1 VQQAQ
6 PAMVADEHAEPQPR
20 RSIRARHAPE
30 KYMLLMTTGPRDI
43 LLLDNEEPNTYT
55 KVVMGPESEK
65 WLEAMRSEMDS
76 MKDNRVWNESPI
88 VVRKDLGNLI
98 EIGNFG
104 CDLKTKTFHYGG
116 RRSYH
121 EGRFVLNERSEWTG
135 EIIGFTG
142 P

>member
-1 VQQAQ
+1 MEEKDLR
-6 PAMVADEHAEPQPR
+6 PALLRTVDAHPKVFLW
-20 RSIRARHAPE
+20 PE
-30 KYMLLMTTGPRDI
+30 VTKDI
-43 LLLDNEEPNTYT
+43 I
-55 KVVMGPESEK
+55 
-65 WLEAMRSEMDS
+65 
-76 MKDNRVWNESPI
+76 NESPI

-116 RRSYH
+116 RMSYH

-142 P
+142 Q